1 VAKKFPKMKADLIAR
16 GLLTADLRLTDAGN
30 AYVANLIMQ
39 IKTGTLPVAK
49 KRKRVKWER
58 RAGPRPSKNVD
69 RQQVPLDTEA
79 PGAMFI
85 SQSTGHIQEGVS
97 L

>member
-1 VAKKFPKMKADLIAR
+1 MARKFPKMKADLIAR
-16 GLLTADLRLTDAGN
+16 GLLTADLKLTDAGN

-39 IKTGTLPVAK
+39 IKTGTLPVPK

-58 RAGPRPSKNVD
+58 RAGPRPTQTVD
-69 RQQVPLDTEA
+69 RQQVPLDTDA

-85 SQSTGHIQEGVS
+85 AQSTGCIQEGVS